1 MAFAYKDLRDVSEKL
16 SLSRQLDYG
25 HVHTNW
31 TFLKPH
37 IFNALNHWRAILNQC
52 SFSVRIHWFR
62 VDWRLIHVKKYPVSW
77 TWPRMKLKS
86 LLVFYSMYNLVAT
99 KAATFSLS
107 PRPFWYGF
115 VQETFMLISRLIP
128 KTVGRMESRGE
139 IKHDRWE
146 GGGGGGDSPL
156 R

>member
-1 MAFAYKDLRDVSEKL
+1 
-16 SLSRQLDYG
+16 
-25 HVHTNW
+25 
-31 TFLKPH
+31 
-37 IFNALNHWRAILNQC
+37 
-52 SFSVRIHWFR
+52 
-62 VDWRLIHVKKYPVSW
+62 
-77 TWPRMKLKS
+77 
-86 LLVFYSMYNLVAT
+86 MYNLVAT

-146 GGGGGGDSPL
+146 GGGGGWQSPQVIFVFLFILGMLMYANEIETGKIKNYL